1 MSDLYSEILKVSIEE
16 LYQDEYYSIPLTK
29 HQITTVMDLLHEN
42 GETSLLEK
50 ILIFL
55 NEEYGIKYFPSYE
68 KKYDI

>member
-42 GETSLLEK
+42 GETSLLMRENTATLVSR
-50 ILIFL
+50 IGMAS
-55 NEEYGIKYFPSYE
+55 NRTGIK
-68 KKYDI
+68 